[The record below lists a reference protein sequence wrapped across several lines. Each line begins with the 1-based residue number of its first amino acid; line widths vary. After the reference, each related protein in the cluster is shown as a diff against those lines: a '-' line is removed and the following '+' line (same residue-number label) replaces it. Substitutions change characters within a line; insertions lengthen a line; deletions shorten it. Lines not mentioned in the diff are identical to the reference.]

1 MVDNSR
7 AKDILAADKNG
18 YSDPYAVAELVDKE
32 SGKPLKVPR
41 TTKTKTIKKTLNP
54 EWDDGEVQWS
64 DITEDVET
72 VTLLVKIFDADML
85 SSEALGCASIP
96 LADLVT
102 DKSSVEEAA
111 FPLTS
116 FGNMKMA
123 ATGEVRLL
131 ARVVVAEIA
140 SAAAK
145 KLEAAAKAKATIAP
159 SEQKETDKGDTSYDA
174 KLPRWR

>member
-1 MVDNSR
+1 MV
-7 AKDILAADKNG
+7 
-18 YSDPYAVAELVDKE
+18 
-32 SGKPLKVPR
+32 
-41 TTKTKTIKKTLNP
+41 
-54 EWDDGEVQWS
+54 
-64 DITEDVET
+64 ITEDVET

-85 SSEALGCASIP
+85 SSEALGCALIP

-145 KLEAAAKAKATIAP
+145 KLEAAAKTKATIAA

-174 KLPRWR
+174 KLTKGGDEADREAAQQEHHEAHSEPRSIACKGCN